1 MTFEKIST
9 FRGIYVLSEEE
20 KERVKEILNE
30 LTVIF
35 GADNVAIEA
44 PSYTLGKK
52 DITLTIQGSILGI
65 EQAI

>member
-20 KERVKEILNE
+20 KERVEEILNE
-30 LTVIF
+30 LTMIF

-44 PSYTLGKK
+44 PSYALGKK

-65 EQAI
+65 EEAI